1 MADLPLLLD
10 RQPISLQDLHTEK
23 KPVKLIAF
31 IVFVAPSPI
40 SLLIKILHIIYERE
54 EFRVVV
60 VLCVSFSERPLAYC
74 TFKKT
79 KNNFS
84 KSLDSSALAIWWFGC
99 RLFNHHGQLRAR
111 NVQLII
117 CSENAQLFT
126 IKHLATPP
134 LPPEMNYDAIFLQ
147 TNCFV
152 S

>member
-23 KPVKLIAF
+23 KTIKLIAF

-79 KNNFS
+79 KNQVFEIIGLFCIGN
-84 KSLDSSALAIWWFGC
+84 LMIW
-99 RLFNHHGQLRAR
+99 L
-111 NVQLII
+111 
-117 CSENAQLFT
+117 
-126 IKHLATPP
+126 P
-134 LPPEMNYDAIFLQ
+134 L
-147 TNCFV
+147 V
-152 S
+152 